1 MHELFQFDFS
11 FGLFV
16 VVTFQLAFYGEFLY
30 GQLAVKWLGRERKKE
45 KLCKPQPL
53 SLPNVKQSLHLKL
66 YFCDDKKIL

>member
-30 GQLAVKWLGRERKKE
+30 GQLAVKQLVGQREKKGE
-45 KLCKPQPL
+45 
-53 SLPNVKQSLHLKL
+53 
-66 YFCDDKKIL
+66 IM